1 MRTNHVKAKLK
12 NGEASI
18 GAWLSLGSVNVARIM
33 ARMGFDWLTVDCEH
47 TALNPTLMA
56 DIVATIADAHT
67 AAPIVRLPTNSVE
80 WYKWALD
87 AGAWGVIVPM
97 VNNREEAERA
107 VALCKYPPHGTR
119 SIGGVFA
126 SYGFDTTVRT
136 RYAAEANNQ
145 ILVIVQ
151 IESAAGL
158 ANVEEICSVPGL
170 DVAFIGPND
179 LHAQIG
185 LTPSSEGA
193 EPEFVAALERVKAA
207 AHRNNVALGMY
218 SSDGSAAAQRV
229 REGFHMISA
238 TTDATCLMTAAAEN
252 FAAATG
258 KAYESA

>member
-12 NGEASI
+12 NGEPSI
-18 GAWLSLGSVNVARIM
+18 GAWLSLGSVNVARVM
-33 ARMGFDWLTVDCEH
+33 ARLGFDWLTVDSEH

-67 AAPIVRLPTNSVE
+67 AAPIVRIPNNSVE

-87 AGAWGVIVPM
+87 AGAWGIIVPM
-97 VNNREEAERA
+97 VNNREEAEKA
-107 VALCKYPPHGTR
+107 VALCKYPPAGTR
-119 SIGGVFA
+119 SLGGVFA
-126 SYGFDTTVRT
+126 SYGFDTTSRVK
-136 RYAAEANNQ
+136 YNAEANNE

-158 ANVEEICSVPGL
+158 ANAEEICSVPGI
-170 DVAFIGPND
+170 DVAFVGPND

-193 EPEFVAALERVKAA
+193 EPEFLAALDKIKAA
-207 AHRNNVALGMY
+207 ANRHGVALGMY
-218 SSDGSAAAQRV
+218 SSDGNAAAQRV

-252 FAAATG
+252 LAAATG
-258 KAYESA
+258 KTHEPA